1 MGMENICTLK
11 ACDTPEM
18 CNAFSVDL
26 VRSVSQPRV
35 ERRGCAALLTLGY
48 DVTLQ
53 TIL

>member
-11 ACDTPEM
+11 ACDNREM

-26 VRSVSQPRV
+26 VCSASQPRV
-35 ERRGCAALLTLGY
+35 TRRGCAALLTLGY

-53 TIL
+53 PML